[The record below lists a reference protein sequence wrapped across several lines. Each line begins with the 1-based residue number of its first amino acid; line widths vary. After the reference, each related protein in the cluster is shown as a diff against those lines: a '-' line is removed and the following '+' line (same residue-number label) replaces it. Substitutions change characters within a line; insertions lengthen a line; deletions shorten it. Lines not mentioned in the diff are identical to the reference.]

1 MEAIDIIFT
10 YTCKESIMKCAVPL
24 TGIAAIALCTFAVQ
38 ADNSLGR
45 THTSLTRLKPER
57 LEATHQDVQQLRSS
71 RATLDTLSSTYTAL
85 GLKDYRATFHTHAG
99 DSAHTG
105 GTPEEFLEAAK
116 STGLDIAFLSDHYR
130 PPRDFM
136 ESWRGVRDGVLF
148 IPGSESSGFLL
159 HPDKSVVEWM
169 GSDRATLKSR
179 VAEGTG
185 MLFLSHAEDN
195 VSETLEHATGM
206 EIYNRH
212 YDAKDDMAILFS
224 IAQRMTSPD
233 KAQDLLEL
241 VAQYPEE
248 VFGVQQDYPQLYL
261 DRWDA
266 ETKTRRVVGVGANDC
281 HHNNVLVLKKKD
293 DTTALLGTVVDDDD
307 EMRSIDASKNPGLQ
321 SMMEGKA
328 AGDTLVTLDI
338 DPYPVAVNNMST
350 HIFSGE
356 LTESAVRK
364 AVAAGHVYVSHDW
377 LCDPEGFFFWAE
389 NDGEPSGILG
399 DEVSFGK
406 ELALKAQIPLN
417 THVRLLR
424 NGEVVK
430 KQQTDDFSYDVKEP
444 GTYRLEAWVTTDGE
458 ERPWIYSNP
467 IYVR

>member
-1 MEAIDIIFT
+1 MKSTDT
-10 YTCKESIMKCAVPL
+10 RKEQIMKFAIPL
-24 TGIAAIALCTFAVQ
+24 SAIAVVAMCTLPAH

-45 THTSLTRLKPER
+45 THNSLTRLKPER
-57 LEATHQDVQQLRSS
+57 LEATHRDVQRLRSS
-71 RATLDTLSSTYTAL
+71 RVTLDTLNPTYSAL

-99 DSAHTG
+99 DSSHTG

-136 ESWRGVRDGVLF
+136 DSWRGVRDGVLF

-159 HPDKSVVEWM
+159 HPDQSVVEWM
-169 GSDRATLKSR
+169 GSDKDTLKSR

-224 IAQRMTSPD
+224 IAQRMTNPE

-241 VAQYPEE
+241 VAKYPEE

-266 ETKTRRVVGVGANDC
+266 ETQTRRVVGVGANDC

-293 DTTALLGTVVDDDD
+293 DTTALLGTNVDDDD
-307 EMRSIDASKNPGLQ
+307 EMRTIDATKNPGLMSRMQ
-321 SMMEGKA
+321 GKA

-338 DPYPVAVNNMST
+338 DPYPIAITNMST
-350 HIFSGE
+350 HIFAQD

-364 AVAAGHVYVSHDW
+364 GVAGGHVYVSHDW

-389 NDGEPSGILG
+389 KDGKSAGILG
-399 DEVSFGK
+399 DEISFT
-406 ELALKAQIPLN
+406 ENITLKAQIPLD

-424 NGEVVK
+424 NGEVVQD
-430 KQQTDDFSYDVKEP
+430 QQADDFSYDVKEP
-444 GTYRLEAWVTTDGE
+444 GVYRFEAWVSTDGE

-467 IYVR
+467 IYIR